1 VPSIQPQNSFTSWW
15 ANRWLGLFLLLQ
27 RYPSSF
33 SLRRGGFEAQRSEA
47 LGYADAKCGRVHDP
61 GVEGGAASAI
71 VVARDPRSSFGPR
84 IEIAPLP
91 GPVWAQAIERLAARS
106 QLLAELLSGRLPA
119 EISSIFRDTGA
130 DLFPHSNEEMK
141 ASCTC
146 RLTAPCAHV
155 AALHYVLADAFDRDP
170 WLLFELRGMPRE
182 AILTRA
188 HALRRAGL
196 ASPLASAGEPVTLPE
211 QSYDRCPQPLPDAAA
226 LPAVPEQPASAL
238 RALPEPEDWP
248 EDEHPADLLAPVLDA
263 ASRQAHR
270 LIEQPGLIRSI
281 APAPA
286 VDPLLERVQRLPPF
300 SYKETALD
308 LIECVTL
315 ARRAGRGDDPIEAME
330 AFTRQLARPEP
341 RLDPWRK
348 AWVTAVLRG
357 QEPVQLSWEV
367 RELAEGVRT
376 AALLALIPGRP
387 TALAWVSHADDAT
400 LKNRRKAERALLAG
414 LDALVPGGAAIEI
427 VAPREADDDSLEEY
441 LDILGW
447 DHALLDHKGRPARK
461 LSPTLRA
468 LLARR
473 GEGASCFTVPEPR
486 VAPEMLVGVAA
497 RPLDRILWLQVIARE
512 IVRELGGDRLDAL
525 PSMDDRQATDWLSS
539 AAERLASAPWL
550 LGLFRRPR
558 AR

>member
-1 VPSIQPQNSFTSWW
+1 MSIARPGSVFSSWW
-15 ANRWLGLFLLLQ
+15 ANRWLGLF
-27 RYPSSF
+27 SF
-33 SLRRGGFEAQRSEA
+33 YRMASLSFFGRKGFETLNAES
-47 LGYADAKCGRVHDP
+47 LGYTEARSGRVLDP
-61 GVEGGAASAI
+61 SVEKSAATAL
-71 VVARDPRSSFGPR
+71 VVSRDRRSTFAPR
-84 IEIAPLP
+84 IEITPFP
-91 GPVWAQAIERLAARS
+91 GLVWAHAIERLASRA
-106 QLLAELLSGRLPA
+106 QLLAELLSGRMPV
-119 EISSIFRDTGA
+119 EIPHAFRDVQA
-130 DLFPHSNEEMK
+130 NLFPDSPDQMR
-141 ASCTC
+141 ASCSC
-146 RLTAPCAHV
+146 RLPTPCLHV
-155 AALHYVLADAFDRDP
+155 AALHYALGDAFDQDP

-182 AILTRA
+182 AILSQT
-188 HALRRAGL
+188 HALRRARL
-196 ASPLASAGEPVTLPE
+196 SLSPGTTGGVSEISAE
-211 QSYDRCPQPLPDAAA
+211 SYDLFPEPLPDAGA
-226 LPAVPEQPASAL
+226 LPAVPEQPEGAL
-238 RALPEPEDWP
+238 RALPEPAGWS
-248 EDEHPADLLAPVLDA
+248 EDEHPADLLAPVLEA

-270 LIEQPGLIRSI
+270 LIEQPGVLRSI
-281 APAPA
+281 APAVA
-286 VDPLLERVQRLPPF
+286 VDPALQRAQRLPAFPHKTF
-300 SYKETALD
+300 SLS
-308 LIECVTL
+308 LIECVSL
-315 ARRAGRGDDPIEAME
+315 ARRAGRGDDPIGALE
-330 AFTRQLARPEP
+330 AFSRQLAKPGQ
-341 RLDPWRK
+341 RLATWRK
-348 AWVTAVLRG
+348 SWVPSVLHG
-357 QEPVQLSWEV
+357 QDRVQVSWEV
-367 RELAEGVRT
+367 RELADGVRT